1 MQAEILMIGTE
12 LLLGQIEDTNATWMG
27 QTLADNGINLYQKTT
42 VGDNRER
49 IVAAMNN
56 ALDRSDVVICS
67 GGLGP
72 TEDDIT
78 RERVAEVTGCPLEFH
93 PELWEQIEAMFM
105 QYRIPITENNKK
117 QAMVPKDGYIVQNPQ
132 GSAPGVLV
140 ECDRGIIA
148 CMPGVPREL
157 KAMLLDK
164 ILPFLKDKYDLKHT
178 IHYRV
183 LKVCGMG
190 ESRID
195 EVIGDLMTDYD
206 NPKVGVLA
214 SPGSVRIRISA
225 RANSIEEANRLID
238 PLDAEVRNR
247 LPGLIM
253 GTDDDTIESVVN
265 DLLLDRN
272 WTLSI
277 VETIT
282 GGNLSRRLTESSAS
296 QFVGGRVYTLASLDL
311 EHPEAAVLAIS
322 SEFMIECSSTCA
334 LGIVSDPVAG
344 STYAVFIHPDGH
356 EEWQIG
362 RSAGRNRDTQDR
374 VATVALEQVRRF
386 LTK

>member
-1 MQAEILMIGTE
+1 MQAEIVMIGTE

-42 VGDNRER
+42 VGDNKER
-49 IVAAMNN
+49 IIAAMNS
-56 ALDRSDVVICS
+56 ALDRSDVVLCS

-78 RERVAEVTGCPLEFH
+78 RECVAEVTGCPLEFH
-93 PELWEQIEAMFM
+93 ADLWEQIEAMFT

-117 QAMVPKDGYIVQNPQ
+117 QAMVPKDSYIVQNPQ

-164 ILPFLKDKYDLKHT
+164 ILPFLKDKFDLRHL

-195 EVIGDLMTDYD
+195 EIIGDLMTDYD

-225 RANSIEEANRLID
+225 RANSIDEANRLID
-238 PLDAEVRNR
+238 PLDAEVRKR
-247 LPGLIM
+247 LPGLVM

-265 DLLLDRN
+265 DLLVDRG
-272 WTLSI
+272 WTLSV
-277 VETIT
+277 VETIS
-282 GGNLSRRLTESSAS
+282 GGNLSRRLSESGAS
-296 QFVGGRVYTLASLDL
+296 QFAGGRVYTLESLDL
-311 EHPEAAVLAIS
+311 GNPEEAALAIS
-322 SEFMIECSSTCA
+322 TQFMVECTSTCS
-334 LGIVSDPVAG
+334 LGMVSDPVAG
-344 STYAVFIHPDGH
+344 STCVVFVHPDGH
-356 EEWQIG
+356 EAWQLG
-362 RSAGRNRDTQDR
+362 RTSGRNQDTQDR

-386 LTK
+386 LAE